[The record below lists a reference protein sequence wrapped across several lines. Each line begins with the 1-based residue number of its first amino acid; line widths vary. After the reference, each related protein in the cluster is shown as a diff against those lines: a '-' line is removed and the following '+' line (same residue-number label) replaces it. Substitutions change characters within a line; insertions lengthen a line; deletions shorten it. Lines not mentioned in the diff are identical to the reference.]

1 MPLFLRLLKH
11 KRGAWISFVSIYSLG
26 LSVFLVVNGLAK
38 NFQAEIKSKSKE
50 LLEADLRV
58 HARRPFTESEERIL
72 QRLIPAKAARAETWG
87 FLSMLRVG
95 PEKPT
100 AAVDSSGKP
109 AAGGG
114 EPAGVGHRDSSEVG
128 RRTSGAG
135 RGDSGNVPATGNE
148 MVTPGAAASQASPG
162 ASRLV
167 QVKAISPGYPLVG
180 GFTFAGAPDGWS
192 GRLEEFRSGE
202 MLAPRELLAGL
213 KLKVGDTVSLGGKSF
228 VIKDEYKTRPGGNFD
243 FWEMGSRVYI
253 PLGDMPATG
262 LERKGSRIFR
272 YRFFMLPADI
282 DVEALRDSLE
292 EVISD
297 PEVDVAV
304 YTESGSDLGR
314 SFNMV
319 TAFLKMLSLSAFLLS
334 AVGAAFFFR
343 HHLVGERKTVAVLTT
358 LGAPRRRI
366 VGIYVAQ
373 NLFLSSLAALV
384 GMALARVWSVGLPIL
399 IRRLY
404 AIDIP
409 AALPLSTFFIGL
421 GLAVCTSLLFGV
433 TGFAGLGRIP
443 PATLIKPLET
453 APLGWPARAGLF
465 LLQGAF
471 FFALAFADSRS
482 WLLSALSVGAM
493 GGAFLLLAVMGWA
506 AFKVFW
512 MLRSHLGYSLRIVLG
527 SIRLGRE
534 KSLLAFAALGF
545 VAFTSC
551 LVPQLQDLILNEIRV
566 PQGRVIPQLFLFDIQ
581 EEQLED
587 LQALIGARGEA
598 LAQTS
603 PMVRARLEKV
613 NGAVFK
619 RDEDE
624 RGEDKGDEDKG
635 NEDRGGGRKGGGEGR
650 GEYKK
655 DGASV
660 DSAAQSRRPLFAPLA
675 RLRAAAAAMTG
686 SRRGHKRAAT
696 LEQRNRQ
703 QFRNRG
709 FNLSYRDTLSDAETL
724 VAGTFW
730 KGPVAEGAL
739 PEISMEKEFAKR
751 LRLKLGDTLAFDV
764 QGVEV
769 QGRITSLRKVRWASF
784 QPNFFV
790 LFQPGALDEAPK
802 TFLGTVKQI
811 PPEAAEDIQNRVSEA
826 FPNVTLMNLKDV
838 IGRMVET
845 LGKLTWLVRFLSGFA
860 LLIGL
865 AILWLVVDALV
876 AENQRTIQLLRALGE
891 PRSRLARMFLAHYAG
906 FCLTAGLTGYFLSL
920 AAAYLINLAV
930 WQVPW
935 IPSPWIFFVCAGASL
950 AVGAACSLYAAYRG
964 AGRPLR
970 ELLSLSR

>member
-72 QRLIPAKAARAETWG
+72 QRLIPAPAARAETWG

-95 PEKPT
+95 PAGPLP
-100 AAVDSSGKP
+100 AMDSSRK
-109 AAGGG
+109 AAGD
-114 EPAGVGHRDSSEVG
+114 EPTEVG
-128 RRTSGAG
+128 RRAPGVG
-135 RGDSGNVPATGNE
+135 RGIPGAIPDAGNE
-148 MVTPGAAASQASPG
+148 MVTQGADWPSPAPG

-180 GFTFAGAPDGWS
+180 GFTFAGAPGGWS
-192 GRLEEFRSGE
+192 GRIGDFHSGE

-213 KLKVGDTVSLGGKSF
+213 KLKVGDTVSLGGKNF
-228 VIKDEYKTRPGGNFD
+228 AIKDEYKSRPGGNFD

-272 YRFFMLPADI
+272 YRFFMLSADI

-292 EVISD
+292 EAISD

-343 HHLVGERKTVAVLTT
+343 HHLVGERKTVAVLAT

-512 MLRSHLGYSLRIVLG
+512 MLRSRLGYSLRIVLG

-566 PQGRVIPQLFLFDIQ
+566 PKGRVIPQLFLFDIQ

-613 NGAVFK
+613 NGAIFK
-619 RDEDE
+619 RDEDK

-635 NEDRGGGRKGGGEGR
+635 DEVKGEVDGREEAKR
-650 GEYKK
+650 N
-655 DGASV
+655 GASV
-660 DSAAQSRRPLFAPLA
+660 DSTAPGKRPFFAPLA
-675 RLRAAAAAMTG
+675 RLRAAAAAITG

-709 FNLSYRDTLSDAETL
+709 FNLSYRDTLSEAETL

-730 KGPVAEGAL
+730 KGPVAEGSL

-802 TFLGTVKQI
+802 TFLGTVKEI

-935 IPSPWIFFVCAGASL
+935 IPSPWIFFVCAGASM

>member
-58 HARRPFTESEERIL
+58 HARRPFSGGEEQIL
-72 QRLIPAKAARAETWG
+72 RRLIPAPAAQAETWG

-95 PEKPT
+95 P
-100 AAVDSSGKP
+100 AKP
-109 AAGGG
+109 A
-114 EPAGVGHRDSSEVG
+114 SEGNGIV
-128 RRTSGAG
+128 TQGALAP
-135 RGDSGNVPATGNE
+135 SAP
-148 MVTPGAAASQASPG
+148 PG

-180 GFTFAGAPDGWS
+180 GFTFAGTSGGGSGRWS
-192 GRLEEFRSGE
+192 GRLEDFRSGDL
-202 MLAPRELLAGL
+202 LAPRELLAGL

-228 VIKDEYKTRPGGNFD
+228 AIKDEYRSRPGGNFD

-272 YRFFMLPADI
+272 YRFFMLPAGI
-282 DVEALRDSLE
+282 DVEALRDSLDE
-292 EVISD
+292 AISD
-297 PEVDVAV
+297 PEVETTV
-304 YTESGSDLGR
+304 YTDSGSDLGR
-314 SFNMV
+314 SFNRV

-343 HHLVGERKTVAVLTT
+343 HHLVGERKTVAVLAT

-366 VGIYVAQ
+366 VGIYLAQ
-373 NLFLSSLAALV
+373 NLFLSSLAAFV

-399 IRRLY
+399 IHRLY

-409 AALPLSTFFIGL
+409 AALPLSTFFLGL

-506 AFKVFW
+506 AFKAFW
-512 MLRSHLGYSLRIVLG
+512 MLRSRLGYSLRIVLG
-527 SIRLGRE
+527 SIKLGRE

-566 PQGRVIPQLFLFDIQ
+566 PKGRVIPQLFLFDIQ
-581 EEQLED
+581 EEQLEG

-613 NGAVFK
+613 NGAPFK
-619 RDEDE
+619 REEDQ
-624 RGEDKGDEDKG
+624 RD
-635 NEDRGGGRKGGGEGR
+635 GRK
-650 GEYKK
+650 
-655 DGASV
+655 
-660 DSAAQSRRPLFAPLA
+660 
-675 RLRAAAAAMTG
+675 RAG
-686 SRRGHKRAAT
+686 S
-696 LEQRNRQ
+696 LEQRDRQ

-724 VAGTFW
+724 VAGAFW
-730 KGPVAEGAL
+730 KGPVPAGAV

-769 QGRITSLRKVRWASF
+769 QGRITSLRQVRWASF

-826 FPNVTLMNLKDV
+826 FPNVTLMNLKDA
-838 IGRMVET
+838 INRMVET

-891 PRSRLARMFLAHYAG
+891 PRSRLARMFLIHYAG

-920 AAAYLINLAV
+920 AGAYLINLAV

-935 IPSPWIFFVCAGASL
+935 IPSPWIFFICAGASL
-950 AVGAACSLYAAYRG
+950 SVGAGCSLYAAYRG

-970 ELLSLSR
+970 ELLSMSR